1 MDSQKQSKSKAKLF
15 IAVGGVVVVLII
27 AGAAYALYLAA
38 TTKPQ
43 EQVQQNTTESQPGDV
58 PVTEQSLKQDL
69 TDIDDS
75 LTEQK
80 ATHEAAKKAVNEKQV
95 KVAN

>member
-1 MDSQKQSKSKAKLF
+1 MDSQQHKSKAKLF
-15 IAVGGVVVVLII
+15 IALGSLVTILIV

-43 EQVQQNTTESQPGDV
+43 EAAQQNTTDISSQEA

-69 TDIDDS
+69 TDLNDS
-75 LTEQK
+75 ISEQK
-80 ATHEAAKKAVNEKQV
+80 AAHDEAKKIVNEKQV